1 MDISKACFV
10 ITGGADGIGRATAQL
25 ALARG
30 ARCVLGDVDPQAL
43 EACAESLAMVSDIG
57 VAAAAEPATSAAEA
71 SDTWAPVQDRVR
83 TVVADVR
90 TLADHEKL
98 ANAATEAFGG
108 FDVWINNAGVA
119 RHRRIVDYD
128 EEQIDW
134 MLDVNL
140 KGTILGSQVALRQL
154 AARGGDVDSAAG
166 HIINIVSTAGLRG
179 IPTESVYCST
189 KWAVRGFTQ
198 ALVEEAAQH
207 GVRATALLP
216 GGVATAFWDDA
227 RESAVGTSHML
238 DVDDV
243 ARAIL
248 AALEMPDACCVRELQ
263 LRSMRDYDFGG

>member
-1 MDISKACFV
+1 MDISKSCFV
-10 ITGGADGIGRATAQL
+10 ITGGADGIGRATARL

-30 ARCVLGDVDPQAL
+30 ARCVLGDVDPQQL
-43 EACAESLAMVSDIG
+43 EACVESLYD
-57 VAAAAEPATSAAEA
+57 SADDAQRE
-71 SDTWAPVQDRVR
+71 RVR
-83 TVVADVR
+83 GVVADVR
-90 TLADHEKL
+90 KLADHEKL
-98 ANAATEAFGG
+98 ASTAAEAFGG
-108 FDVWINNAGVA
+108 FDVWVNNAGVA

-154 AARGGDVDSAAG
+154 AARGGDVDSASG

-207 GVRATALLP
+207 GVRATAILP

-227 RESAVGTSHML
+227 RETFVGTDHML
-238 DVDDV
+238 AVDDV
-243 ARAIL
+243 ARSII
-248 AALEMPDACCVRELQ
+248 AAVEMPANCVVRELQ
-263 LRSMRDYDFGG
+263 VRSMRDYDFGG